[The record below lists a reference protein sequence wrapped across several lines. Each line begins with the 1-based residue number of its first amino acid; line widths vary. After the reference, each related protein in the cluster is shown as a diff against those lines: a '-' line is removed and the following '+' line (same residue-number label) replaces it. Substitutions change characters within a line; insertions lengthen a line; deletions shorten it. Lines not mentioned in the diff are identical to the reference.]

1 MSIYCVGL
9 CLNCQTKLTT
19 TRKLILIALAEK
31 ADNDGRNAFPSVAT
45 LARYAEC
52 DERTVQRSLRL
63 LEKEGWIVCE
73 SPARRNRPRN
83 YTLMV
88 DKLEGR
94 RIVTPTIKGGAN
106 DPVRVT
112 PVSGQ
117 GDTAMPPDPSINR
130 PDPPVSVNGLHVHT
144 FIQWWVGMYTEKMR
158 GTPYQMNRARD
169 ITIIKRLLK
178 SYGID
183 RLKLMAEV
191 LLVTDDKF
199 VSSTDRGLPIL
210 SAKSMWLDH
219 LLRQHGR

>member
-9 CLNCQTKLTT
+9 VLNCQTDLNT

-52 DERTVQRSLRL
+52 DERTVQRSLRH
-63 LEKEGWIVCE
+63 LEQSGWIVCE

-83 YTLMV
+83 YTLIV
-88 DKLEGR
+88 EKLEGR
-94 RIVTPTIKGGAN
+94 RIATPRREGVAQDRGG
-106 DPVRVT
+106 VT
-112 PVSGQ
+112 PVSDG

-130 PDPPVSVNGLHVHT
+130 PDPPVSVNGLHVQT
-144 FIQWWVGMYTEKMR
+144 FVKWWMDLYPEKMR
-158 GTPYQMNRARD
+158 GTPYHLKPARD

-178 SYGID
+178 NYGID

-191 LLVTDDKF
+191 LLVTDDRF

-219 LLRQHGR
+219 LLRSHGR